1 MEEKIS
7 DLLKL
12 KDILEIVLDDPYQD
26 VYDEVSEELAF
37 KEFNAPDLF
46 CHCVGTCHKIFE
58 LSEFRYGKAVK
69 NIPPDFLDEIAMLYW
84 EKFYQCS
91 GDENPEKE
99 RYTYPTSCLNFP
111 DNKFSIADLSAMI
124 MGENTKPVDRD
135 SKRIELWKLNR
146 NYLRKF
152 FGIEY
157 EDKSFSES
165 EKYETLRLL
174 KILYDCINECQV
186 DLAYLLRMS
195 ALKQNWKIPNSYS
208 KAFEFIKERVIVRNL
223 DSGYR
228 VDFRT
233 IMDLEKYNN
242 SVRSFINFF
251 SEGIINHILEQ
262 LDSPCCRVKR
272 FICEKIYQRITANLS
287 EMKSS
292 SHEKLNCSEAIQC
305 YAYEHFL
312 MMDIADENYSE
323 FYSEFFAV
331 EAEEDFY
338 SRAEDFLLSN
348 EIESVPLEKISDLA
362 EKRKQELTK
371 IIHADIGS
379 DKELRKFSVRI
390 GRHKEDYA
398 VIGRVYN
405 LGINRDEFSELS
417 GLETL
422 SIIYLYEY
430 LSDTGK
436 DIPLYSGYNSI
447 YEEDKKQ
454 RDLKIKAL
462 VKQLRARLDSKKI
475 DSPLS
480 DEEYFL
486 ACSYLTEQMY
496 ILTNHRTI
504 KIQILREKMKSALLR
519 YWKETIPL
527 LTESGYTVPL
537 EGLIEKIFPLT
548 QRQEI
553 IDKALQI

>member
-1 MEEKIS
+1 MGENIS
-7 DLLKL
+7 DLLRL
-12 KDILEIVLDDPYQD
+12 KDTLEIVPNDPYQD
-26 VYDEVSEELAF
+26 VYDDLSKKLAL
-37 KEFNAPDLF
+37 KEFNKLDLF
-46 CHCVGTCHKIFE
+46 RYCIETCHKVFE
-58 LSEFRYGKAVK
+58 ISEFRYGKATR
-69 NIPPDFLDEIAMLYW
+69 NIPPYLLEYIATLYS

-91 GDENPEKE
+91 VDKNPEKE
-99 RYTYPTSCLNFP
+99 RYAYSTSCLNFP

-157 EDKSFSES
+157 DGKSDSES
-165 EKYETLRLL
+165 EKFETLRLL

-251 SEGIINHILEQ
+251 SEGIINHIFEQ

-272 FICEKIYQRITANLS
+272 FICEKIYQSITANLS
-287 EMKSS
+287 EMKPS
-292 SHEKLNCSEAIQC
+292 SHEKLNCSEVIQC

-312 MMDIADENYSE
+312 MMDIADENYSG

-338 SRAEDFLLSN
+338 SRTEDFLLSN
-348 EIESVPLEKISDLA
+348 EIEYVPLEKISDVA
-362 EKRKQELTK
+362 EKRKKELTK

-390 GRHKEDYA
+390 ERHKEDYA

-417 GLETL
+417 GLDTL

-436 DIPLYSGYNSI
+436 DIPLHSGYNSI
-447 YEEDKKQ
+447 CEEDKKR
-454 RDLKIKAL
+454 RDLKIKSL
-462 VKQLRARLDSKKI
+462 VKQLRARFENQKI

-519 YWKETIPL
+519 YWQETIPL

-537 EGLIEKIFPLT
+537 ESLIEKIFPLT

>member
-1 MEEKIS
+1 MRQSEEAT
-7 DLLKL
+7 LKL
-12 KDILEIVLDDPYQD
+12 AL
-26 VYDEVSEELAF
+26 
-37 KEFNAPDLF
+37 KEFNKLDLF
-46 CHCVGTCHKIFE
+46 RYCIETCHKG
-58 LSEFRYGKAVK
+58 YGKAAR
-69 NIPPDFLDEIAMLYW
+69 NIPLYLLEYIATLYL
-84 EKFYQCS
+84 EKFCQCS
-91 GDENPEKE
+91 GDESPEKE
-99 RYTYPTSCLNFP
+99 RYAYPTSCLNFP

-157 EDKSFSES
+157 DDKSFSES

-233 IMDLEKYNN
+233 IIDLEKYNN

-262 LDSPCCRVKR
+262 LNSPCCRVKR
-272 FICEKIYQRITANLS
+272 FICEKIYQSITANLS
-287 EMKSS
+287 EMKPSN
-292 SHEKLNCSEAIQC
+292 HEKLNCSEAIQC

-312 MMDIADENYSE
+312 MIDIADENYSE

-362 EKRKQELTK
+362 EKYKKELAK

-390 GRHKEDYA
+390 DRHKEDYA

-430 LSDTGK
+430 LSDTGN
-436 DIPLYSGYNSI
+436 DIPLHSGYNSI
-447 YEEDKKQ
+447 CEEDKKR

-462 VKQLRARLDSKKI
+462 VKQLRARFESKK
-475 DSPLS
+475 
-480 DEEYFL
+480 
-486 ACSYLTEQMY
+486 
-496 ILTNHRTI
+496 
-504 KIQILREKMKSALLR
+504 
-519 YWKETIPL
+519 
-527 LTESGYTVPL
+527 
-537 EGLIEKIFPLT
+537 
-548 QRQEI
+548 
-553 IDKALQI
+553 